1 MSTNIEE
8 LVNIYLTIRN
18 QRESILREYEAKDAE
33 LKKDLQAVEQS
44 LLSVCNETNSD
55 GFKTA
60 AGTVTR
66 KLNERFYC
74 NDWDNFRDFVL
85 ENKAVDLFERR
96 IHQGNFKEFMAGHEQ
111 DGLPPGINVMREF
124 SITVR
129 KPTSK

>member
-8 LVNIYLTIRN
+8 LVNTYLTIRN
-18 QRESILREYEAKDAE
+18 QRESILRQYEAQDAD

-44 LLSVCNETNSD
+44 LLAVCNETNAD
-55 GFKTA
+55 GFKTSS
-60 AGTVTR
+60 GTVTR

-85 ENKAVDLFERR
+85 EHKAVELFERR

-111 DGLPPGINVMREF
+111 DGLPPGINVMKEF

>member
-18 QRESILREYEAKDAE
+18 ARENILREYEAKDSE
-33 LKKDLQAVEQS
+33 LKKDLQAIEQS
-44 LLSVCNETNSD
+44 LLAVCNETNAD
-55 GFKTA
+55 GFKTSV
-60 AGTVTR
+60 GTVTR

-85 ENKAVDLFERR
+85 EHKAVELFERR

-111 DGLPPGINVMREF
+111 DGLPPGINVMKEF

>member
-44 LLSVCNETNSD
+44 LLAVCNETNTD
-55 GFKTA
+55 GFKTSS
-60 AGTVTR
+60 GTVTR

-74 NDWDNFRDFVL
+74 NDWDNFRNFVL
-85 ENKAVDLFERR
+85 EHKAVELFERR

-129 KPTSK
+129 KPTTK

>member
-18 QRESILREYEAKDAE
+18 QRESILREYEAKDAD
-33 LKKDLQAVEQS
+33 LKKDLQTVEQS
-44 LLSVCNETNSD
+44 LLAVCNETNTD
-55 GFKTA
+55 GFKTS

-85 ENKAVDLFERR
+85 EHKVHLSCFE
-96 IHQGNFKEFMAGHEQ
+96 IE
-111 DGLPPGINVMREF
+111 L
-124 SITVR
+124 
-129 KPTSK
+129 

>member
-18 QRESILREYEAKDAE
+18 ERESILREYEAKDAE
-33 LKKDLQAVEQS
+33 LKKDLQSVEQS
-44 LLSVCNETNSD
+44 LLTVCNETNTD
-55 GFKTA
+55 GFKTG
-60 AGTVTR
+60 AGSVTR

-74 NDWDNFRDFVL
+74 NDWDNFRKFVM
-85 ENKAVDLFERR
+85 ENNAVELFERR

>member
-18 QRESILREYEAKDAE
+18 QRESILREYEAKDAD
-33 LKKDLQAVEQS
+33 LKKDLQTVEQS
-44 LLSVCNETNSD
+44 LLAVCNETNSD
-55 GFKTA
+55 GFKTGS
-60 AGTVTR
+60 GTVTR

-74 NDWDNFRDFVL
+74 NDWDNFRNFVL
-85 ENKAVDLFERR
+85 EHKAVDLFERR

-129 KPTSK
+129 KPTAK

>member
-18 QRESILREYEAKDAE
+18 QRESILREYETKDAD
-33 LKKDLQAVEQS
+33 LKKDLQTVEQS
-44 LLSVCNETNSD
+44 LLAVCNETNSD
-55 GFKTA
+55 GFKTGS
-60 AGTVTR
+60 GTVTR

-74 NDWDNFRDFVL
+74 NDWDNFRNFVL
-85 ENKAVDLFERR
+85 EHKAVDLFERR
-96 IHQGNFKEFMAGHEQ
+96 IHQGNFKEFMTGHEQ

-129 KPTSK
+129 KPTTK